1 MKPRFALVAVIILGL
16 AAGLLAEDD
25 TAAWIAWTRAN
36 QFPIASIVTSSY
48 EDFSDLQ
55 FLKDVIG
62 SRRLVQLGESG
73 HGVAEFDSAKVRLIK
88 FFHEEMGFDVIAFE
102 SSIYECYAA
111 NSGAASSLDMLQRS
125 IFTVWATQE
134 VLPLF
139 EYIEATRR
147 TEHPLTLAGFDTQI
161 SSARGVA
168 DRPAFLRRILAAI
181 DGDYADEV
189 EAFDRTF
196 INQTRNNPTEWD
208 EAEAFY
214 DRLDRFFA
222 DHSDEL
228 AEAIPDGQQ
237 LIIARRIPFSMVRYI
252 RQLRAQAARPTD
264 TGPEGGGAIRDA
276 GMAENLTTLA
286 RDLYPDRKILIWAH
300 NFHVRY
306 ANASTPS
313 VQPTMGAVVVD
324 RFRSDLYT
332 IGLYMNQGTAAFNDR
347 SIYVIS
353 PAARGTMEWVLA
365 SAAPGALFVD
375 FLHQTPEPGNSWMF
389 QPVVTREWGL
399 YPLALVP
406 REQYDGV
413 LLIDSVSSPNYLRF

>member
-1 MKPRFALVAVIILGL
+1 MKPRFSLVAMIVLGL
-16 AAGLLAEDD
+16 AAGLLAKDD
-25 TAAWIAWTRAN
+25 TAAWIVWTRSN
-36 QFPIASIVTSSY
+36 QFPIASVVASSH

-62 SRRLVQLGESG
+62 HRRLVQLGESG

-111 NSGAASSLDMLQRS
+111 NRSSPSGLEMLQRS
-125 IFTVWATQE
+125 IFTVWATEE

-139 EYIEATRR
+139 EYIQTTQP

-161 SSARGVA
+161 SSLRGVT
-168 DRPAFLRRILAAI
+168 DRPAFLRRILATI
-181 DGDYADEV
+181 DGQYADEV

-196 INQTRNNPTEWD
+196 INQTRNNPARWD

-222 DHSDEL
+222 EHRDEL
-228 AEAIPDGQQ
+228 TDAVADGPQ

-252 RQLRAQAARPTD
+252 RQMRATAARPTD
-264 TGPEGGGAIRDA
+264 TGPESGGAIRDA
-276 GMAENLTTLA
+276 GMAENLTALT

-300 NFHVRY
+300 NFHIRY

-313 VQPTMGAVVVD
+313 VQPTMGSVMVE

-347 SIYVIS
+347 SIYVIP
-353 PAARGTMEWVLA
+353 PAATGSMEWVLA
-365 SAAPGALFVD
+365 SAGPRALFVD
-375 FLHQTPEPGNSWMF
+375 FLHQTLEPGNSWIF
-389 QPVVTREWGL
+389 QPVVTREWGV
-399 YPLALVP
+399 YPLTLVP

-413 LLIDSVSSPNYLRF
+413 LLIDRVSAPNYLRF

>member
-1 MKPRFALVAVIILGL
+1 MKTRFRFVAIVVLGL

-25 TAAWIAWTRAN
+25 TAAWVVWTRGN
-36 QFPIASIVTSSY
+36 HFPIASIVTSSH

-55 FLKDVIG
+55 FLKDVIS

-111 NSGAASSLDMLQRS
+111 NSAATSGLDMLQRS

-139 EYIEATRR
+139 EYIQTTQQ

-161 SSARGVA
+161 SSASGVA
-168 DRPAFLRRILAAI
+168 DRPAFLRRILATI
-181 DGDYADEV
+181 DSEYADQV

-196 INQTRNNPTEWD
+196 IQTRNNPAKWD

-214 DRLDRFFA
+214 DRLERFFSE
-222 DHSDEL
+222 HGDEL
-228 AEAIPDGQQ
+228 AEAVPDGPQ
-237 LIIARRIPFSMVRYI
+237 LIIAKRIPFSMVRYI
-252 RQLRAQAARPTD
+252 RQLRATAARPTD
-264 TGPEGGGAIRDA
+264 SGPEGGGAIRDA
-276 GMAENLTTLA
+276 GMAENLTALA

-300 NFHVRY
+300 NFHIRH

-313 VQPTMGAVVVD
+313 VQPTMGSVIVD
-324 RFRSDLYT
+324 RFRPDLYT

-347 SIYVIS
+347 SIYIIE
-353 PAARGTMEWVLA
+353 PAGAGSMEWVLA
-365 SAAPGALFVD
+365 SAGPRALFVD
-375 FLHQTPEPGNSWMF
+375 LLHQIQEPGNSWMF
-389 QPVVTREWGL
+389 QPVVTREWGMD
-399 YPLALVP
+399 PLTLVL
-406 REQYDGV
+406 RDQYDGV
-413 LLIDSVSSPNYLRF
+413 LLIDRVTSPNYLRF